1 MRNMISALTLSPAI
15 DKTVYIDGFR
25 VDEVNKAQGCC
36 QVPGSKGVNVARIL
50 AACGVESVCFGFIGG
65 EGGRYVADA
74 LRADGVKSE
83 FVDVDY
89 DIRTNIKLVDLQSGT
104 YTDINFPG
112 GTPSAQNLDALRAK
126 TRVLARESAL
136 IALGG
141 SVPPGVE
148 ERIYYELAQIANEEG
163 ARVSLDCYN
172 APLRHAI
179 QAKPLVIKP
188 NLEELEMTFGQKFA
202 TLEAIIEKAQALCRD
217 GIENVLVSLGADGA
231 VAVCGGDVFRLYT
244 DDLPVYNTVGAGDAF
259 LSGFLYGWKN
269 GMDTVACLRHCI
281 SFSQAV
287 VSSRADEDK
296 TLAQLTKYV
305 PTARV
310 EPIYTQGGGRG

>member
-1 MRNMISALTLSPAI
+1 MKSTISALTLSPAI

-36 QVPGSKGVNVARIL
+36 QVPGSKGVNVARVL
-50 AACGVESVCFGFIGG
+50 AKCGVTSVCFGFLGG
-65 EGGRYVADA
+65 GGQYIADA
-74 LRADGVKSE
+74 LRADGVDAD

-112 GTPSAQNLDALRAK
+112 GTPDAAHIAALKEK
-126 TRVLARESAL
+126 TRALAKKSAL

-141 SVPPGVE
+141 SVPPGVDDT
-148 ERIYYELAQIANEEG
+148 IYYDLAMIAQQEG

-172 APLRHAI
+172 APFLHAVK
-179 QAKPLVIKP
+179 ANPLVIKP
-188 NLEELEMTFGQKFA
+188 NLEELEMTFGQTFG
-202 TLEAIIEKAQALCRD
+202 TQEAIIAKAEALCK
-217 GIENVLVSLGADGA
+217 GGVENVLVSLGPDGA
-231 VAVCGGDVFRLYT
+231 IAVCGGDVFRLYT

-259 LSGFLYGWKN
+259 LSGFLYGWQQ
-269 GMDTVACLRHCI
+269 GMDTIDCLKHCV

-287 VSSRADEDK
+287 VASRADEEKD
-296 TLAQLTKYV
+296 LAQLTKYV

-310 EPIYTQGGGRG
+310 IPLYTKSGAHI